1 MTDVPAG
8 SAWDVELP
16 DERATLRLARDLA
29 AALRPGD
36 LVTLA
41 GDLGAGKSTL
51 ARAVIRTLAGD
62 ETLEVPSPTYTLMQI
77 YDHLPVPVVH
87 ADLYRVRSADELE
100 EIGFEEAA
108 EGAAVLVEWPER
120 AASVLA
126 ADRLEIVMALAPSRG
141 PDARHA
147 RLVGHGAF
155 AARLKRMR
163 EIRVFLHG
171 AGWGDAVR
179 RPLAGDASSRRYERL
194 SEPGRHAVLMDAPAR
209 PDGPPVRGGLPY
221 SRVAHL
227 AETVTPFVAM
237 ARALRERGLSAPD
250 ILAADL
256 TKGLL
261 IVEDLGDGRVVEGA
275 PPQPIVARY
284 RAAIE
289 LLAALHA
296 TPLPPRVPVAVRLD
310 HVLPRYDFDA
320 FLIEVEL
327 LIDWYLPFRAVALE
341 PGEREAFT
349 ALWRDALGAVIGAAD
364 DESTNDE
371 AAKSDS
377 AKPDTTKSGMTKP
390 GMTKSEMT
398 WVLRD
403 FHSPNLIWLEGREGL
418 ARVGVIDFQDAVIGP
433 AAYDVASLA
442 QDARVDVAEDV
453 ELALLG
459 HYVALRRRGDSAFD
473 AKRFAR
479 DYAVLGA
486 QRATKILGIFA
497 RLAKRDGKPLY
508 LAHMPRVARYL
519 GRCLAH
525 PDLAPLKAW
534 YAAHVPLDDL
544 PLDGLPGGAAR

>member
-1 MTDVPAG
+1 MTDAPAG

-29 AALRPGD
+29 AMLRPGD

-62 ETLEVPSPTYTLMQI
+62 ETLEVPSPTYTLMQL

-100 EIGFEEAA
+100 EIGFDEAR

-120 AASVLA
+120 AAALFP

-155 AARLKRMR
+155 AARLKRVR
-163 EIRVFLHG
+163 EIRVFLHA

-179 RPLAGDASSRRYERL
+179 RPLAGDASSRRFERL

-221 SRVAHL
+221 SRIAHL

-237 ARALRERGLSAPD
+237 AHALRERGLSAPD

-256 TKGLL
+256 ARGLL
-261 IVEDLGDGRVVEGA
+261 IVEDLGDGRLVEGT
-275 PPQPIVARY
+275 PPRPIVARY

-296 TPLPPRVPVAVRLD
+296 TPLPPCVPVAVRVD
-310 HVLPRYDFDA
+310 HILPRYDFDA

-327 LIDWYLPFRAVALE
+327 LVDWYLPFRGVVAE
-341 PGEREAFT
+341 PGLREAFA
-349 ALWRDALGAVIGAAD
+349 ALWREALGAVIGADNGAATSD
-364 DESTNDE
+364 APDHAATTNAATTNGAKNDE
-371 AAKSDS
+371 A
-377 AKPDTTKSGMTKP
+377 
-390 GMTKSEMT
+390 T

-403 FHSPNLIWLEGREGL
+403 VHSPNLIWLEDREGL
-418 ARVGVIDFQDAVIGP
+418 ARVGLIDFQDAVIGP

-459 HYVALRRRGDSAFD
+459 HYVAQRRGVDPAFD

-525 PDLAPLKAW
+525 PHLAPLKAW

-544 PLDGLPGGAAR
+544 PGGAAR

>member
-1 MTDVPAG
+1 M
-8 SAWDVELP
+8 
-16 DERATLRLARDLA
+16 
-29 AALRPGD
+29 LRPGD
-36 LVTLA
+36 VVTLA

-62 ETLEVPSPTYTLMQI
+62 EALEVPSPTYTLMQL

-87 ADLYRVRSADELE
+87 ADLYRMRSADELE
-100 EIGFEEAA
+100 EIGFEEAG

-120 AASVLA
+120 AAALFP
-126 ADRLEIVMALAPSRG
+126 ADRLEIVMALASHRG
-141 PDARHA
+141 PEARHA

-163 EIRVFLHG
+163 EIRVFLH
-171 AGWGDAVR
+171 ASGWGGAIR

-194 SEPGRHAVLMDAPAR
+194 IEPGRHAVLMDAPTR
-209 PDGPPVRGGLPY
+209 PDGPPVRNGLPY
-221 SRVAHL
+221 SRIAHL

-256 TKGLL
+256 AHGLL
-261 IVEDLGDGRVVEGA
+261 IVEDLGDARIVDGT
-275 PPQPIVARY
+275 PPVPIVARY

-296 TPLPPRVPVAVRLD
+296 TSLPPRVPVAVRVD
-310 HVLPRYDFDA
+310 HILPRYDFDA

-327 LIDWYLPFRAVALE
+327 LVDWYLPFRGVALE
-341 PGEREAFT
+341 PGGREAFA
-349 ALWRDALGAVIGAAD
+349 ALWRETLGAVIGAAD
-364 DESTNDE
+364 TAATNNE
-371 AAKSDS
+371 AAKT
-377 AKPDTTKSGMTKP
+377 DTTKTGTMNAH
-390 GMTKSEMT
+390 MT

-403 FHSPNLIWLEGREGL
+403 VHSPNLIWLEDREGL

-459 HYVALRRRGDSAFD
+459 HYVALRRRLDPAFD

-486 QRATKILGIFA
+486 QRATKIFGIFA
-497 RLAKRDGKPLY
+497 RLAKRDGKPQY

-525 PDLAPLKAW
+525 PHLAPLKAW

-544 PLDGLPGGAAR
+544 VPGSLPPGGVTR